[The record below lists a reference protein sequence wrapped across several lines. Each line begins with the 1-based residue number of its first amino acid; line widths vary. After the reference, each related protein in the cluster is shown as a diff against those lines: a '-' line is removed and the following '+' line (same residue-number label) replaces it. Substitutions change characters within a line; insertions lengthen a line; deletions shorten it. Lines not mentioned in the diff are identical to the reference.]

1 MSVKSEERK
10 IKTTSFIFLS
20 AVGVLWIAPLIWIL
34 STSLKPESAAIS
46 WPIRWIPETP
56 TLKNYIDVISNTS
69 EAPILKWFVN
79 SLFIA
84 VSHTVLVLFI
94 ASLAAYAYSRLE
106 FKGRD
111 KIFWSLMATMMIPP
125 IMNLIPAYSIVN
137 FLGWIDTPWAM
148 IIPGLGG
155 VFGIFLLRQFFLG
168 IPKELEEA
176 AIIDGATLFQ
186 IYWKIILPLS
196 KPALVVLALFT
207 FMGNWNDF
215 LWPLIVT
222 NSIEMRTLPVG
233 LSILQG
239 TYNIQYAKMMAA
251 TFISAVPVLILF
263 LLAQRFFVKGI
274 SLSGVKG

>member
-1 MSVKSEERK
+1 M
-10 IKTTSFIFLS
+10 
-20 AVGVLWIAPLIWIL
+20 IWIL

-46 WPIRWIPETP
+46 WPIKWIPTNP
-56 TLKNYIDVISNTS
+56 TFQNYIDVISNTS
-69 EAPILKWFVN
+69 EAPIMRWFVN

-84 VSHTVLVLFI
+84 VTHTIFVLFI
-94 ASLAAYAYSRLE
+94 TSLAAYAYSRLK

-111 KIFWSLMATMMIPP
+111 KIFWFLMATMMVPP
-125 IMNLIPAYSIVN
+125 IMNLIPNYSIVDT
-137 FLGWIDTPWAM
+137 LGWVDTPWAM

-168 IPKELEEA
+168 IPDELEEA
-176 AIIDGATLFQ
+176 AIIDGASLFQ
-186 IYWKIILPLS
+186 IYYQIILPLS

-222 NSIEMRTLPVG
+222 DSVEMRTLPVG

-239 TYNIQYAKMMAA
+239 TYNIQYAKMMTA
-251 TFISAVPVLILF
+251 TVLSAIPVLILF
-263 LLAQRFFVKGI
+263 LAAQQFFVKGI
-274 SLSGVKG
+274 SLTGVKG

>member
-1 MSVKSEERK
+1 MSVKREERNIK
-10 IKTTSFIFLS
+10 ITSFIFL
-20 AVGVLWIAPLIWIL
+20 AIVGIFWIAPMIWIL

-46 WPIRWIPETP
+46 WPIKWIPDAP
-56 TLKNYIDVISNTS
+56 TLQNYIDVISNTS
-69 EAPILKWFVN
+69 EAPILRWFAN

-84 VSHTVLVLFI
+84 ITHTVFILFI
-94 ASLAAYAYSRLE
+94 NSLAAYAYSRLQ
-106 FKGRD
+106 FKGRE
-111 KIFWSLMATMMIPP
+111 KIFWFLMATMMIPP

-137 FLGWIDTPWAM
+137 FLGWVDTPWAM
-148 IIPGLGG
+148 IVPGLGG
-155 VFGIFLLRQFFLG
+155 VFGIFLLRQFFMG

-176 AIIDGATLFQ
+176 AVIDGATLFQ

-222 NSIEMRTLPVG
+222 NSVEMRTLPVG

-251 TFISAVPVLILF
+251 TFISAIPVLILF